1 MNEFRHSPLPE
12 DEDRRLEMLL
22 RPAASPVADDGFS
35 ALVMRRVA
43 RRAWRRRLL
52 LSTAGAAGLA
62 VAWQPV
68 WTIAVLFGQ
77 ALAQL
82 GGRWPELAWGEVAWS
97 GLLTASRPIPKR
109 SRSRRETSPRRCSQ
123 RWA

>member
-1 MNEFRHSPLPE
+1 MNELRHSPLPE
-12 DEDRRLEMLL
+12 DEDRRLEMLF

-35 ALVMRRVA
+35 ATVMRRVA

-52 LSTAGAAGLA
+52 LTTAGAAGLV

-68 WTIAVLFGQ
+68 WTIAVLLGQ

-82 GGRWPELAWGEVAWS
+82 GSRWPELAWVLQSPWAIAA
-97 GLLTASRPIPKR
+97 GLLLVAAPGVL
-109 SRSRRETSPRRCSQ
+109 
-123 RWA
+123 RWLEE

>member
-82 GGRWPELAWGEVAWS
+82 GGRWPELAWVLQSPLAIAA
-97 GLLTASRPIPKR
+97 GLLLVAAPGIL
-109 SRSRRETSPRRCSQ
+109 
-123 RWA
+123 RWLEE

>member
-12 DEDRRLEMLL
+12 DEDRRLEMLF

-35 ALVMRRVA
+35 ATVMRRVA

-52 LSTAGAAGLA
+52 LSAAGAAGLA

-68 WTIAVLFGQ
+68 WTIAVLLGQ
-77 ALAQL
+77 VLAQL
-82 GGRWPELAWGEVAWS
+82 GSRWPELAWVLQSPWAIAA
-97 GLLTASRPIPKR
+97 GLLLVAAPGVL
-109 SRSRRETSPRRCSQ
+109 
-123 RWA
+123 RWLEE